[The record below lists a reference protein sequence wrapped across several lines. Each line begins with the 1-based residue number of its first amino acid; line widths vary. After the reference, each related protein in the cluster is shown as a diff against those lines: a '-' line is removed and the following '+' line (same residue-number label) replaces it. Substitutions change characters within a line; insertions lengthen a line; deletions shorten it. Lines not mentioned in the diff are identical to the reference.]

1 MRPGDWFEAVGYPE
15 ISGPSPLLR
24 YAVVRKSSAGSLPK
38 PKVLDESD
46 LKRNGL
52 DSTLVAVEGNFVGMH
67 SEQGS
72 PVLEMQSDGH
82 LFVARLKTGTPQLTL
97 RPGSRLQLAGV
108 YVQTGVQQHPPNQ
121 VESFELLLNS
131 VADIS
136 VLSQPS
142 WWTLKRLAS
151 VVGLLLLVLLL
162 AAAWIGQLRRQVE
175 QRTIQ
180 LRKEISQRE
189 HAERQHAIEA
199 ERSRIARDLHDDLG
213 SGLSEINLLVGARQQ
228 RSGEDGNDSP
238 LFRKIASKTRGL
250 IAALDVIVW
259 AVDPEDNS
267 LQSLADYLNGFVAE
281 FLSHSGLACRLKV
294 PIIFP
299 AVMLDGQVRHGLLMA
314 VKEAIN
320 NVVRH
325 ADAHSRRTAN
335 ICVFTI
341 TDNRVSEA
349 ILDAHR
355 RNVSVRIVTDNEKA
369 EDLGSD
375 VERLEAAGIPVR
387 VDRSPFHMH
396 HKFAILDGKTLVM
409 GSYNWTRGAARD
421 NQENL
426 IVTND
431 LRLVKPFSDTFD
443 HLWNQLG

>member
-1 MRPGDWFEAVGYPE
+1 
-15 ISGPSPLLR
+15 
-24 YAVVRKSSAGSLPK
+24 
-38 PKVLDESD
+38 
-46 LKRNGL
+46 
-52 DSTLVAVEGNFVGMH
+52 MH

-72 PVLEMQSDGH
+72 PVLEMQSKGH
-82 LFVARLKTGTPQLTL
+82 LFVARLKTGTPQLSL

-131 VADIS
+131 AADIS

-142 WWTLKRLAS
+142 WWTFERMATI
-151 VVGLLLLVLLL
+151 VGLLLLVLAL
-162 AAAWIGQLRRQVE
+162 AAAWISQLRRQVE

-180 LRKEISQRE
+180 LQKEISQRE

-325 ADAHSRRTAN
+325 AEATEVEFRLTMVDNILEIVIADNGKGFDTAAQHDGHGLKNLSDPAREFRRQLPGGVGDGPRHYGQNSPAVKCTRPG
-335 ICVFTI
+335 
-341 TDNRVSEA
+341 DSKLLNR
-349 ILDAHR
+349 
-355 RNVSVRIVTDNEKA
+355 
-369 EDLGSD
+369 G
-375 VERLEAAGIPVR
+375 
-387 VDRSPFHMH
+387 
-396 HKFAILDGKTLVM
+396 
-409 GSYNWTRGAARD
+409 
-421 NQENL
+421 
-426 IVTND
+426 
-431 LRLVKPFSDTFD
+431 
-443 HLWNQLG
+443 